1 MADHGWHR
9 SPRSDAIDFA
19 ARRAERCEISLRS
32 VGLLDAIKCVAV
44 RSKPE
49 VEHINRAVPSNY
61 CVEKPGPIVHR
72 QIADTKPLTSHVPV
86 LEPSMNEVLG
96 PAQQR
101 FVNRVLVENLKFA
114 PIPSVETGPAGSGD
128 SDLHWTGDIYL
139 ADHE

>member
-1 MADHGWHR
+1 MREGKVADHGWHR

-61 CVEKPGPIVHR
+61 CVEKPGPMVHR

-86 LEPSMNEVLG
+86 LEPSMNEVFG

-101 FVNRVLVENLKFA
+101 PVNRVLV
-114 PIPSVETGPAGSGD
+114 
-128 SDLHWTGDIYL
+128 
-139 ADHE
+139 